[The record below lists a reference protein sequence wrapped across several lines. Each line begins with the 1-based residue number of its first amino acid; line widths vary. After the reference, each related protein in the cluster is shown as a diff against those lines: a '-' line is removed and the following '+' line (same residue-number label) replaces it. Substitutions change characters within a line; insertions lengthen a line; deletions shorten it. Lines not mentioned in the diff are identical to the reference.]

1 MLGEYIGKTQN
12 LNLVGQNFLEKV
24 KPKLRHK
31 SSVAISW
38 RKQKWLGEECTRETG
53 QHTQGC
59 GEMRHTEKLNSVSVV
74 CAKR

>member
-38 RKQKWLGEECTRETG
+38 RK
-53 QHTQGC
+53 
-59 GEMRHTEKLNSVSVV
+59 
-74 CAKR
+74 